1 MANDGV
7 VFLLVLLQ
15 EILGAGEGH
24 LVDVALHLIG
34 GHADAVVAD
43 GERFGFAIHTD
54 PDGPVIPF
62 TAIAGHRRHAALADG
77 VDAIAHQLPQKHL
90 MAGINGLLDDRE
102 NVFGVD
108 LNLTLFLQHRH
119 SFAVKNQTLET
130 GFTRAQR
137 LFQGVPRTFVPTSLG
152 PDQGVFCRSGRSSAT
167 MAPST
172 GHTCRQIPQSMQVS
186 KLIQ

>member
-62 TAIAGHRRHAALADG
+62 TAITGHRRHAALADG
-77 VDAIAHQLPQKHL
+77 VNAIAHQLPQKHL
-90 MAGINGLLDDRE
+90 MAGINGLLNDWE
-102 NVFGVD
+102 NVLPKFRKV
-108 LNLTLFLQHRH
+108 
-119 SFAVKNQTLET
+119 
-130 GFTRAQR
+130 
-137 LFQGVPRTFVPTSLG
+137 VPRDYEKALE
-152 PDQGVFCRSGRSSAT
+152 
-167 MAPST
+167 
-172 GHTCRQIPQSMQVS
+172 
-186 KLIQ
+186 KLNKKHEVLLK

>member
-15 EILGAGEGH
+15 EILGTGEGH

-34 GHADAVVAD
+34 RHANAVVAD
-43 GERFGFAIHTD
+43 GDGLGLTIHRD
-54 PDGPVIPF
+54 PDGSVIPF
-62 TAIAGHRRHAALADG
+62 AAVAGHGGHAALADG
-77 VDAIAHQLPQKHL
+77 VDAIAHKLPKKHFV
-90 MAGINGLLDDRE
+90 AGINGLLDDRE

-119 SFAVKNQTLET
+119 SFAAKNQTLET
-130 GFTRAQR
+130 GFARAQR

-167 MAPST
+167 IAPST

>member
-15 EILGAGEGH
+15 EILGTGEGH

-34 GHADAVVAD
+34 RHANAVVAD
-43 GERFGFAIHTD
+43 GDGLGLTIHRD
-54 PDGPVIPF
+54 QDGSVIPF
-62 TAIAGHRRHAALADG
+62 AAVAGHGGHAALADG
-77 VDAIAHQLPQKHL
+77 VDAIAHKLPKKHL
-90 MAGINGLLDDRE
+90 VAGINGLLDDRE

-119 SFAVKNQTLET
+119 SFAAKNQTLET

-137 LFQGVPRTFVPTSLG
+137 LFQGVPRTFYRRPLVQL
-152 PDQGVFCRSGRSSAT
+152 RASSAGRGALQRRWPPQRDT
-167 MAPST
+167 PA
-172 GHTCRQIPQSMQVS
+172 GRYRNRCRCRN
-186 KLIQ
+186 

>member
-54 PDGPVIPF
+54 PNGPVIPF
-62 TAIAGHRRHAALADG
+62 TAVAGHRRHAALADG

-137 LFQGVPRTFVPTSLG
+137 LFQGVPRTFYRRPLVQLRG
-152 PDQGVFCRSGRSSAT
+152 SSAGRGALQRRWPPQRDT
-167 MAPST
+167 PA
-172 GHTCRQIPQSMQVS
+172 GRYRNRCRCRN
-186 KLIQ
+186 